1 MGTPTWGTHSQHTL
15 ATMLA
20 AASRTVV
27 ARSAVAGS
35 ARAFSTTPVASA
47 TLREIESRVKSVKNI
62 EKITKSMKMIA
73 TTRLNKAQAAMKTA
87 KEYGAANVTVFK
99 ESEIEA
105 DAASGKKTLWIV
117 ISSDRRLCGG
127 IHSSVSKRAKKELQ
141 NEANGEDLS
150 SVPND
155 IVLSFNQIG
164 RQVPSFTDACAMAE
178 QIEELKV
185 EYDNVKIIYNK
196 FVSSIAYESAIMEV
210 HNAAALKASPKFA
223 AYEIE
228 DDALISDLA
237 NFALPN
243 AIYAALVEGHAAEI
257 CARRNAMDGASKNAG
272 EMISKL
278 QMQFNR
284 MRQASITNELV
295 DIITGASA
303 L

>member
-1 MGTPTWGTHSQHTL
+1 
-15 ATMLA
+15 
-20 AASRTVV
+20 
-27 ARSAVAGS
+27 
-35 ARAFSTTPVASA
+35 
-47 TLREIESRVKSVKNI
+47 
-62 EKITKSMKMIA
+62 
-73 TTRLNKAQAAMKTA
+73 
-87 KEYGAANVTVFK
+87 
-99 ESEIEA
+99 
-105 DAASGKKTLWIV
+105 
-117 ISSDRRLCGG
+117 
-127 IHSSVSKRAKKELQ
+127 
-141 NEANGEDLS
+141 
-150 SVPND
+150 
-155 IVLSFNQIG
+155 
-164 RQVPSFTDACAMAE
+164 MAE

-237 NFALPN
+237 NFALTN

>member
-1 MGTPTWGTHSQHTL
+1 MGTPTTSTHSQHTL

-127 IHSSVSKRAKKELQ
+127 IHSSV
-141 NEANGEDLS
+141 
-150 SVPND
+150 PND
-155 IVLSFNQIG
+155 IPVVVLG
-164 RQVPSFTDACAMAE
+164 D
-178 QIEELKV
+178 K
-185 EYDNVKIIYNK
+185 
-196 FVSSIAYESAIMEV
+196 
-210 HNAAALKASPKFA
+210 PK
-223 AYEIE
+223 
-228 DDALISDLA
+228 
-237 NFALPN
+237 
-243 AIYAALVEGHAAEI
+243 
-257 CARRNAMDGASKNAG
+257 
-272 EMISKL
+272 
-278 QMQFNR
+278 Q
-284 MRQASITNELV
+284 
-295 DIITGASA
+295 
-303 L
+303 